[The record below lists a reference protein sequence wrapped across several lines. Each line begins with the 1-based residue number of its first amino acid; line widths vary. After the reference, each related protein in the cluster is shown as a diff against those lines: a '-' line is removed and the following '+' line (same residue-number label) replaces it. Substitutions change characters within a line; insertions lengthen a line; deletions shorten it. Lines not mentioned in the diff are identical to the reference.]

1 MYISAG
7 PFKCNTKVRSQ
18 NVQYSIYDQDQL
30 ADDLYGNWSG
40 GIHAVVSTEKH
51 SNDIITIKIFN
62 FKKGNRD
69 RKDISYLK
77 IKKVHKQEGWI
88 GLLKVKKVWKQEG

>member
-1 MYISAG
+1 M
-7 PFKCNTKVRSQ
+7 
-18 NVQYSIYDQDQL
+18 
-30 ADDLYGNWSG
+30 SG
-40 GIHAVVSTEKH
+40 GIFKLIWLPTVWAQKTK
-51 SNDIITIKIFN
+51 IIIKIFN

-77 IKKVHKQEGWI
+77 IKKVHKQEEWI

>member
-1 MYISAG
+1 MTLNLFGHTSSRLYIKHLNIKFDNLSKFYQSKYRAIWLCTCHIATENQMC
-7 PFKCNTKVRSQ
+7 CNF
-18 NVQYSIYDQDQL
+18 YIYQ
-30 ADDLYGNWSG
+30 
-40 GIHAVVSTEKH
+40 
-51 SNDIITIKIFN
+51 

>member
-1 MYISAG
+1 MSGHDEGLARWYFQTNIVAHNVG
-7 PFKCNTKVRSQ
+7 TKKL
-18 NVQYSIYDQDQL
+18 NKLD
-30 ADDLYGNWSG
+30 NN
-40 GIHAVVSTEKH
+40 K
-51 SNDIITIKIFN
+51 N
-62 FKKGNRD
+62 FQFQKGNRD